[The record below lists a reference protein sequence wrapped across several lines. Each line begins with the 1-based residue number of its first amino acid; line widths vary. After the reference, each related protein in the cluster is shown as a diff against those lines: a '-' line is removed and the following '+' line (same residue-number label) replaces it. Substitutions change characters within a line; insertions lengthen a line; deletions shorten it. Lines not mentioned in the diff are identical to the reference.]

1 MSEMGDITKGIIGP
15 EERKRLIK
23 EIGQI
28 KDVLDSFKYGL
39 NFEEFAD
46 EVFNTVNRL
55 TVEMKK
61 LNDRMDHIVE
71 RMENLEAQ
79 LKEGIKVRVSGFAGK
94 SSETLEA
101 GHEVV
106 LEEPPPKEEEVS
118 EEVLAEKASKEE
130 LEKQAADLQT
140 KIARLFEKE
149 NELLEMTLNDPAG
162 AEEYNEKARVVKDKR
177 AELEEQLK
185 KIEEQLNK

>member
-1 MSEMGDITKGIIGP
+1 MGDLTKGIIGS

-61 LNDRMDHIVE
+61 LNDRMDNIVE
-71 RMENLEAQ
+71 RMENLEEQ

-94 SSETLEA
+94 SSEALEA

-106 LEEPPPKEEEVS
+106 LEETPSKDEEIL
-118 EEVLAEKASKEE
+118 EEDLAERASKEE
-130 LEKQAADLQT
+130 LEKQATDLRT

-162 AEEYNEKARVVKDKR
+162 ADEYNEKARVVKDKR
-177 AELEEQLK
+177 AELEEALK
-185 KIEEQLNK
+185 KIEDQLNK

>member
-1 MSEMGDITKGIIGP
+1 MSEMRDITKGVVGP

-46 EVFNTVNRL
+46 ELFKTVNRV
-55 TVEMKK
+55 TIEMKK
-61 LNDRMDHIVE
+61 LNDRMDDIAR
-71 RMENLEAQ
+71 RMERLEVQ
-79 LKEGIKVRVSGFAGK
+79 LKEGIKVRVSGLSGTA
-94 SSETLEA
+94 SENLEA
-101 GHEVV
+101 GQVIIID
-106 LEEPPPKEEEVS
+106 EPQTPKEKPS
-118 EEVLAEKASKEE
+118 EEEIIDTASQQE
-130 LEKQAADLQT
+130 LEKQAAELHT

-162 AEEYNEKARVVKDKR
+162 ADEYNERARVAKEMR
-177 AELEEQLK
+177 AELEAQLK
-185 KIEEQLNK
+185 QIEEQLHK

>member
-1 MSEMGDITKGIIGP
+1 MSENGDITKGVIGP
-15 EERKRLIK
+15 EERKRLIQ

-46 EVFNTVNRL
+46 ELFKTVNRV
-55 TVEMKK
+55 TVEIKK
-61 LNDRMDHIVE
+61 LNERMDDIVE

-79 LKEGIKVRVSGFAGK
+79 IKDGIKVRVSGFAGEASK
-94 SSETLEA
+94 ALEG

-106 LEEPPPKEEEVS
+106 IEETPPQDEVISEEELT
-118 EEVLAEKASKEE
+118 ETASRSE
-130 LEKQAADLQT
+130 LEKQAAELHT

-162 AEEYNEKARVVKDKR
+162 EEEYNEKARVVKEKR

-185 KIEEQLNK
+185 NIEEQLNK

>member
-1 MSEMGDITKGIIGP
+1 MGDIAKGIIGP

-28 KDVLDSFKYGL
+28 KEVLDSFKYGL

-61 LNDRMDHIVE
+61 VNDRMDNIVK

-79 LKEGIKVRVSGFAGK
+79 LKEGIKVRVSGFAD
-94 SSETLEA
+94 EATEVLEA
-101 GHEVV
+101 GREVV
-106 LEEPPPKEEEVS
+106 IEEPPPKEEQIS
-118 EEVLAEKASKEE
+118 EEDLAEKASKEE
-130 LEKQAADLQT
+130 LEKQAAELRT

-162 AEEYNEKARVVKDKR
+162 AEEYNEKACVVKDKR
-177 AELEEQLK
+177 AELEDQLK
-185 KIEEQLNK
+185 KIEEQLSK

>member
-1 MSEMGDITKGIIGP
+1 MSEDGDVTKGIIGP
-15 EERKRLIK
+15 EDRKRLIQ

-28 KDVLDSFKYGL
+28 KEVLDSFKYGL

-46 EVFNTVNRL
+46 ELFNTVNRV

-61 LNDRMDHIVE
+61 LNERMDDIIG

-79 LKEGIKVRVSGFAGK
+79 IKEGIKVRVSGFAGEASK
-94 SSETLEA
+94 ALED
-101 GHEVV
+101 GREVV
-106 LEEPPPKEEEVS
+106 IEEPTPPVEEVS
-118 EEVLAEKASKEE
+118 EEELAKKASKEE
-130 LEKQAADLQT
+130 LEKEAADLRT

-162 AEEYNEKARVVKDKR
+162 EDEYNEKARVVKEKR
-177 AELEEQLK
+177 AELEDQLK
-185 KIEEQLNK
+185 KIEEQLDK

>member
-1 MSEMGDITKGIIGP
+1 MSEMGDLTKGIIGS

-61 LNDRMDHIVE
+61 LNDRMDNIVE
-71 RMENLEAQ
+71 RMENLEEQ

-94 SSETLEA
+94 SSEALEA

-106 LEEPPPKEEEVS
+106 LEETPSKDEEIL
-118 EEVLAEKASKEE
+118 EEDLAERASKEE
-130 LEKQAADLQT
+130 LEKQATDLRT

-162 AEEYNEKARVVKDKR
+162 ADEYNEKAHVVKDKR
-177 AELEEQLK
+177 AELEEALK
-185 KIEEQLNK
+185 KIEDQLNK